1 MQGEVETN
9 GGFSGTKRQNFMLR
23 KLYGVLRDETELTSD
38 DDILEWIEETTAW
51 DCGFD
56 EEHECI
62 FASLAK
68 ALPNTSFSF
77 EIKRSDY
84 TMESWEHNIE
94 YRKGCLL
101 FTTSHYYNLHEDEDT
116 CEWDYDWDI
125 NPLGKY
131 EIDNEGKIADE
142 WLSKESTEFEKEKFA
157 KWLRLIETGADAPAD
172 LMILGM
178 LYETGLAGVEKK
190 LTSAWA
196 CYLKAAET
204 GDNEAIVFVDEI
216 FSDECK
222 EERRQLLAGKCIGKE
237 SYPLFCDLA
246 ARKNSAELTAE
257 ILEYG
262 RILNQ
267 L

>member
-1 MQGEVETN
+1 
-9 GGFSGTKRQNFMLR
+9 
-23 KLYGVLRDETELTSD
+23 
-38 DDILEWIEETTAW
+38 
-51 DCGFD
+51 
-56 EEHECI
+56 
-62 FASLAK
+62 
-68 ALPNTSFSF
+68 
-77 EIKRSDY
+77 
-84 TMESWEHNIE
+84 
-94 YRKGCLL
+94 
-101 FTTSHYYNLHEDEDT
+101 
-116 CEWDYDWDI
+116 
-125 NPLGKY
+125 
-131 EIDNEGKIADE
+131 
-142 WLSKESTEFEKEKFA
+142 
-157 KWLRLIETGADAPAD
+157 
-172 LMILGM
+172 MILGM

-262 RILNQ
+262 RIINQ